1 MAAFAVCGCGCGQA
15 ERADG
20 KRARQHVAT
29 SELLLDR
36 DQPARGLARFAE
48 AVLLA
53 DPAHAHAAH
62 AHAHEPPVPP
72 GGQHVTTRN
81 TQHESGQT
89 TNPSGPAGSPLR

>member
-1 MAAFAVCGCGCGQA
+1 MKHGNMAAFAVCGCGCGQA

-20 KRARQHVAT
+20 KRARRHVAT

-53 DPAHAHAAH
+53 DPAYAHAAH
-62 AHAHEPPVPP
+62 AHEPPAPP

-81 TQHESGQT
+81 TKAGKLT
-89 TNPSGPAGSPLR
+89 PAGQPEAP